1 MTQNNF
7 ITYGLAFLFVN
18 FMGQITLGLGS
29 PEEGGF
35 GAAFSGNYLFL
46 LFPLA
51 YVLKDQKIKLLPTD
65 LQIAFYIFCV
75 IFFTAWFFQYSYWH
89 LSLRK
94 LISFILFMSMFS
106 YAFMDI
112 NERMIK
118 AFKISLVAFTFYLSL
133 SNLNELRS
141 FDLATLGYAAKNQV
155 GNQRFGFLYIIG
167 FWLVFFFQSN
177 SVLLRL
183 SKIPLL
189 LIIFLGILLTFS
201 RASIVGFIGSGLV
214 FLVVIFGSKIKLTAR
229 NIGIFS
235 LYGMGI
241 GLVVAF
247 SGIYEYLA
255 LPLEY
260 FSDRLFAFRLS
271 DGTSN
276 FDLSNPV
283 SSEGYRI
290 FLIKSILEYVAAS
303 PLFGS
308 GYLGIWVILDD
319 GIGSAHGQYNDVL
332 FRTGFIGLGIYL
344 YVLQKLGSYLYKIDL
359 GLFLGFIGVLV
370 FGLFHETFKVSHG
383 AFVLAFLIGMW
394 ATELR
399 KKKI

>member
-1 MTQNNF
+1 MQIIQNNF
-7 ITYGLAFLFVN
+7 VTYGLAALFFS
-18 FMGQITLGLGS
+18 FMSQVTL
-29 PEEGGF
+29 
-35 GAAFSGNYLFL
+35 GAAFSGNYIFL
-46 LFPLA
+46 LFPLV
-51 YVLKDQKIKLLPTD
+51 YLLKEQKIKILPGD
-65 LQIAFYIFCV
+65 LQIAFYIFCG
-75 IFFTAWFFQYSYWH
+75 IFFVAWFFQYSYWH

-106 YAFMDI
+106 FAFMNI
-112 NERMIK
+112 NEQMIK
-118 AFKISLVAFTFYLSL
+118 AFKISIVALTLYLSL

-177 SVLLRL
+177 SLLLKL

-189 LIIFLGILLTFS
+189 VIIFLGLLLTFS
-201 RASIVGFIGSGLV
+201 RASIVGIIGSVFV
-214 FLVVIFGSKIKLTAR
+214 FLFILFGSQITLTTR
-229 NIGIFS
+229 NLGIFS
-235 LYGMGI
+235 LYAI
-241 GLVVAF
+241 GVVLVIAF

-255 LPLEY
+255 LPFEY
-260 FSDRLFAFRLS
+260 FADRLFSFS
-271 DGTSN
+271 FIDGTSN
-276 FDLSNPV
+276 FNLENPN

-290 FLIKSILEYVAAS
+290 YLIQSILEYVASS
-303 PLFGS
+303 PLYGS

-332 FRTGFIGLGIYL
+332 FRTGYIGLGIYL
-344 YVLQKLGSYLYKIDL
+344 YLLQRLGSYLYKVDL
-359 GLFLGFIGVLV
+359 GLFLGFVGVLV
-370 FGLFHETFKVSHG
+370 YGFFHETFKVSHG

-399 KKKI
+399 KNKI